1 MDPDAPALNTDGTLK
16 DASEIQWF
24 NSPSDEHRTINLK
37 DSDAQKKCK
46 HADSLAHGS
55 DTDSEDGLPRSVLTG
70 LKGKSPARQLMAKE
84 CGFYEKRFTVSLGK
98 DNDSMT
104 ATSSSMTVK
113 AKPTQPK
120 PKKTQPKPP
129 PTTRHTDDDMT
140 EDNTEVDEG
149 DESGNE
155 QDMDEDPLQKYLRM
169 RDVIQAERMP
179 ARKHFHQGEDPRTQ
193 DICEMFTPGELKDKA
208 SDKSKKGHICK
219 GCVAMGHSEKN
230 SFFSGDNSMLRT
242 HVCWNWGT
250 HGKMYLKIYQKM
262 GIKPNEHALP
272 NPEDMPSDTTMQ
284 THLDGF
290 IQATPNVKWSK
301 EGLLEHILDFIISG
315 DQSFRV
321 VEEKP
326 FRKLLK
332 YQHPAT
338 QESDIPHRT
347 KIWEEV
353 IEKANLAI
361 R

>member
-1 MDPDAPALNTDGTLK
+1 MVENNG
-16 DASEIQWF
+16 
-24 NSPSDEHRTINLK
+24 
-37 DSDAQKKCK
+37 
-46 HADSLAHGS
+46 
-55 DTDSEDGLPRSVLTG
+55 DGLLITVLTG
-70 LKGKSPARQLMAKE
+70 LKGKSPARQVGGKCTRLLSDKAKAATSQLTAKE

-104 ATSSSMTVK
+104 ATSSSTTVK
-113 AKPTQPK
+113 AKPMQPK

-129 PTTRHTDDDMT
+129 PTTRCANSAPPSPKKRPPAPDPTTPPNKPARASTSKARRNVITDTNDDMT
-140 EDNTEVDEG
+140 EDNIEVDEGNEDGEG

-169 RDVIQAERMP
+169 RDDIQAERM
-179 ARKHFHQGEDPRTQ
+179 
-193 DICEMFTPGELKDKA
+193 MFTPGELKDKA

-219 GCVAMGHSEKN
+219 GCM
-230 SFFSGDNSMLRT
+230 
-242 HVCWNWGT
+242 NWGT
-250 HGKMYLKIYQKM
+250 HGEMYLKICQKM

-290 IQATPNVKWSK
+290 VQATPNVKWSK

-315 DQSFRV
+315 DQ
-321 VEEKP
+321 
-326 FRKLLK
+326 LLK

-347 KIWEEV
+347 KIREEV

-361 R
+361 RRLKEEFKNLDCAWQNLRHI